1 MDPNAKAF
9 VPVPER
15 VKAVIRYVMNPSSD
29 KFNPYALAWTTTQP
43 RRPGEKFV
51 VYRGQ
56 CAQSTKNI
64 PRVGSN
70 PLEISLAYGKPISTS
85 RELTDKIREFSCS
98 PRGRLF
104 AIHVVPGVR
113 IADLR
118 DSLKGYDV
126 NSDATFEF
134 LTDELPPSS
143 AWKTKS
149 PGQLRAAFFA
159 TLGKE
164 KEVLLDPFAG
174 RFLKESGEPED
185 WSSPEV
191 NGVYVTGFFPKKA
204 GRRRTLRSRRKKRTY
219 RRRV

>member
-1 MDPNAKAF
+1 MDPNVKAF

-15 VKAVIRYVMNPSSD
+15 VKAVIRYVMTPSSD
-29 KFNPYALAWTTTQP
+29 KFNPYALKWTTI
-43 RRPGEKFV
+43 GDGVV

-56 CAQSTKNI
+56 CAHSTKNI

-70 PLEISLAYGKPISTS
+70 PREISLAYGKPISTS
-85 RELTDKIREFSCS
+85 RELTDKIRGFSCK
-98 PRGRLF
+98 PDGRLF
-104 AIHVVPGVR
+104 EIHVVPGVR

-118 DSLKGYDV
+118 DSLKWYDV
-126 NSDATFEF
+126 NNDAVFQF
-134 LTDELPPSS
+134 LKDELPDTSI
-143 AWKTKS
+143 WKTKS
-149 PGQLRAAFFA
+149 LAQLRAGFFA

-164 KEVLLDPFAG
+164 KEVLLDPYTG
-174 RFLKESGEPED
+174 QFLKESGDPED

>member
-15 VKAVIRYVMNPSSD
+15 VKAVIRYVMNPISPEFKISD
-29 KFNPYALAWTTTQP
+29 IVWTTTKS
-43 RRPGEKFV
+43 ELT

-85 RELTDKIREFSCS
+85 RELTDKIREFSCRPS
-98 PRGRLF
+98 GRLF
-104 AIHVVPGVR
+104 EIHVVPGIR

-126 NSDATFEF
+126 NADATFEF
-134 LTDELPPSS
+134 LRDELPPSS

-149 PGQLRAAFFA
+149 PAQLRAGFFA

-164 KEVLLDPFAG
+164 KEVLLDPSAG

>member
-1 MDPNAKAF
+1 MDPNAKMF

-29 KFNPYALAWTTTQP
+29 KFNPYALVWTTTP
-43 RRPGEKFV
+43 SRIV

-56 CAQSTKNI
+56 CAQPTKNI

-70 PLEISLAYGKPISTS
+70 PFEISLAYGKPISTS
-85 RELTDKIREFSCS
+85 RELTDKIREFSCKPS
-98 PRGRLF
+98 GRLF
-104 AIHVVPGVR
+104 KISVVPGVR

-126 NSDATFEF
+126 NTDATFEF
-134 LTDELPPSS
+134 LRDELPPSS

-149 PGQLRAAFFA
+149 LGQLRAAFFA

-164 KEVLLDPFAG
+164 KEVLLDPSMG
-174 RFLKESGEPED
+174 RFLKESGDPED

-191 NGVYVTGFFPKKA
+191 NDVYVTGFFPQKA

-219 RRRV
+219 RRRRV

>member
-29 KFNPYALAWTTTQP
+29 KFNPYALAWTTTP
-43 RRPGEKFV
+43 SRIV

-70 PLEISLAYGKPISTS
+70 PREISLAYGKPISTS
-85 RELTDKIREFSCS
+85 RELTDKIRGFSCK
-98 PRGRLF
+98 PDGRLF
-104 AIHVVPGVR
+104 EIHVVPGVR

-149 PGQLRAAFFA
+149 LGQLRAAFFA

>member
-1 MDPNAKAF
+1 MNPNAKAF
-9 VPVPER
+9 VPVPEH
-15 VKAVIRYVMNPSSD
+15 VKAVIRYVMTPSSN
-29 KFNPYALAWTTTQP
+29 KFNPYALVWTTTSS
-43 RRPGEKFV
+43 RIV
-51 VYRGQ
+51 VHRGQ
-56 CAQSTKNI
+56 CAQSAKNI

-70 PLEISLAYGKPISTS
+70 PLEISLQYGKPISTS
-85 RELTDKIREFSCS
+85 RVMTDKIREFSCK
-98 PRGRLF
+98 PDGRLF
-104 AIHVVPGVR
+104 EIHVVPGVLV
-113 IADLR
+113 ADLR

-126 NSDATFEF
+126 NNDAVFQF
-134 LTDELPPSS
+134 LKDELPTTSM
-143 AWKTKS
+143 WKTKS
-149 PGQLRAAFFA
+149 LGQLRAAFFA

-164 KEVLLDPFAG
+164 KEVLLDPFMG